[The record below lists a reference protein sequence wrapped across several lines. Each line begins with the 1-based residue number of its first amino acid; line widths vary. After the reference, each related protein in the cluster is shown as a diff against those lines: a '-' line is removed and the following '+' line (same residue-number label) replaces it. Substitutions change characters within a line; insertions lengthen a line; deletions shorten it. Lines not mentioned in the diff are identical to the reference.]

1 MSAIAPITG
10 TLKKR
15 IFTDITIGFALGGA
29 MASYWWWGF
38 HNGVINKREDYYA
51 KLAQLKNSEE

>member
-10 TLKKR
+10 TIRKR
-15 IFTDITIGFALGGA
+15 ILADITIGFAIGGA

-38 HNGVINKREDYYA
+38 HKNIINKREAYYA
-51 KLAQLKNSEE
+51 KLAEQKAAEN